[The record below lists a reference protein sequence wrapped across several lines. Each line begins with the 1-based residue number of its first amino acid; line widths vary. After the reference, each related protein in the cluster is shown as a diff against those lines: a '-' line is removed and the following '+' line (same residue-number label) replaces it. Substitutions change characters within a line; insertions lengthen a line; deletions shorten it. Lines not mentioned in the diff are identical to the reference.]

1 MIQLKNCRK
10 TVQLVNKNNL
20 LRKAQPSGLWPVQLR
35 LDLDEY
41 NIYRTM
47 MDKFLNQGGE
57 VRTASVEIDLEE
69 ELRYTVCLIGV
80 NGNKFLFSTKNMMG
94 MDELREHLKGSKKFV
109 LVAEQNRPFT
119 KQGTAISQYEPPTW
133 LATAQT
139 RLQTGLSEN
148 GETINEVNEF
158 GTDLPLAF
166 WPIDDATVVK
176 NHRHVPQHGNRFGYL
191 NRVIPGLLG
200 RAVHG
205 YNPSSAGRP
214 FADYAIANMRQWQ
227 DNPASN
233 RTFGNHRGRA
243 LTQVGSSNIHT
254 KQRCTVTESNANNH
268 NLYSNT
274 FLLGDYC
281 FSIPLVGEN
290 GLSDVTF
297 KATRLT
303 NVNGIIDEY
312 IEMSDMGMMSMED
325 KMFLHMDDHK
335 LLSEIAM
342 ETDDK
347 ELKELLTGTVR
358 QFGDCIY
365 DTPAEL
371 DWVALQVQKR
381 EPSESYLDMMGV
393 VHMITQPMG
402 TTKEWF
408 AKSNKYHP
416 RGDLQLEF
424 DDDSVTYTV
433 INNGKVADTQKM
445 NIDTSLTR
453 ETKDGMDKTTQ
464 INYYDF
470 KETVIKSS
478 GSYVGDMPSIEEADL
493 LALEEAVGMD
503 DDGRM
508 IYGVIGNTADMPECY
523 ITLNPL
529 AIQASH
535 DEDDS
540 HEEVAVEDI
549 PDSVLEN
556 PYYINWRN
564 FAEKYCER
572 RKIGFNP
579 AVRFCFNT
587 YLNSGE
593 VTMEDVDELHRLE
606 QMS

>member
-1 MIQLKNCRK
+1 MYFRK
-10 TVQLVNKNNL
+10 RSTV
-20 LRKAQPSGLWPVQLR
+20 S
-35 LDLDEY
+35 
-41 NIYRTM
+41 
-47 MDKFLNQGGE
+47 
-57 VRTASVEIDLEE
+57 
-69 ELRYTVCLIGV
+69 
-80 NGNKFLFSTKNMMG
+80 
-94 MDELREHLKGSKKFV
+94 
-109 LVAEQNRPFT
+109 
-119 KQGTAISQYEPPTW
+119 
-133 LATAQT
+133 
-139 RLQTGLSEN
+139 
-148 GETINEVNEF
+148 
-158 GTDLPLAF
+158 
-166 WPIDDATVVK
+166 
-176 NHRHVPQHGNRFGYL
+176 
-191 NRVIPGLLG
+191 
-200 RAVHG
+200 
-205 YNPSSAGRP
+205 
-214 FADYAIANMRQWQ
+214 
-227 DNPASN
+227 
-233 RTFGNHRGRA
+233 
-243 LTQVGSSNIHT
+243 
-254 KQRCTVTESNANNH
+254 ESNAENH

-274 FLLGDYC
+274 FLLGDHC

-312 IEMSDMGMMSMED
+312 IGMSDIGIMSMED
-325 KMFLHMDDHK
+325 KMFLHMDDHR

-342 ETDDK
+342 ETDDNDTK
-347 ELKELLTGTVR
+347 EVLTETVR
-358 QFGDCIY
+358 TFGETIY
-365 DTPAEL
+365 RTPVEL

-393 VHMITQPMG
+393 VHMITQPIG

-503 DDGRM
+503 GDGRM
-508 IYGVIGNTADMPECY
+508 IYGVIGGTEDKPECY

-529 AIQASH
+529 AIQANL
-535 DEDDS
+535 DKDDS
-540 HEEVAVEDI
+540 HEEVSVEDI
-549 PDSVLEN
+549 PDSVLN
-556 PYYINWRN
+556 NQHYIKWQD
-564 FAEKYCER
+564 FAKRYCER
-572 RKIGFNP
+572 RNISFSP

-606 QMS
+606 QS